1 MMKNEEAIIKAKLE
15 ERLRVVEL
23 MKKLALILIQSTDS
37 SAADGYAAAIIKG
50 FADLIEK
57 DEGPVPTATS
67 ISVPPIDKLH

>member
-1 MMKNEEAIIKAKLE
+1 MTIEDLKTQAKFE
-15 ERLRVVEL
+15 ERLRIVEL

-57 DEGPVPTATS
+57 DEGPTPTVPAM
-67 ISVPPIDKLH
+67 SVPPIDKLH